1 MNALVEF
8 LNACLEIEIT
18 KAYSEFREHQ
28 EKREDILK
36 RLNALQSLRVKLN
49 CFEGTGEV
57 ISESSD
63 SETESSAKVSEE
75 TESSSKESSDTSSS
89 DSLKP
94 IPTPPPKTTEKA
106 LPPFPMTMTS
116 KPAKKIDTDSSD
128 SDDSSSGDLGRYRKT
143 PFVVLRPVLE
153 KKEKGLYFKLW
164 RLWNNIMN
172 LKKFISRQL
181 KIAMSKAYEVVF
193 DRLNAKSETIKDFK
207 RNINEAYNLLRDIY
221 NQMED
226 DYEDPDFKK
235 KLQQQ
240 RKAFAKLRDEVEKL

>member
-18 KAYSEFREHQ
+18 KAYSELREHQ
-28 EKREDILK
+28 DKREDILK

-57 ISESSD
+57 ISESS
-63 SETESSAKVSEE
+63 SSS
-75 TESSSKESSDTSSS
+75 ESSSEEKHEEEEEKHEEESTSSSSS
-89 DSLKP
+89 DSLTKP
-94 IPTPPPKTTEKA
+94 PEPMKKP
-106 LPPFPMTMTS
+106 LPPFPGTPKS
-116 KPAKKIDTDSSD
+116 AKRIEIESSD
-128 SDDSSSGDLGRYRKT
+128 SDDSSSEDFGKYRKT
-143 PFVVLRPVLE
+143 PFVVLRPILE
-153 KKEKGLYFKLW
+153 QKEKGLYFKFW

-181 KIAMSKAYEVVF
+181 KIAMGKAYEVVF

-207 RNINEAYNLLRDIY
+207 RNINEAYDLLRDIY

-240 RKAFAKLRDEVEKL
+240 RKAFTKLRDEVEKL